1 MRSEPHGGFI
11 SSPRLL
17 PILLVSPVAPG
28 TELRKVGSKTARH
41 KEKQKWAVSET
52 GRPPAGL
59 NRGASSRGLPAGDP
73 CVGEMTQLAS
83 AVWLPTLLLLLLL
96 FWLPGEVVSAREGG
110 GLRGDAV

>member
-1 MRSEPHGGFI
+1 MG
-11 SSPRLL
+11 
-17 PILLVSPVAPG
+17 
-28 TELRKVGSKTARH
+28 
-41 KEKQKWAVSET
+41 VSET